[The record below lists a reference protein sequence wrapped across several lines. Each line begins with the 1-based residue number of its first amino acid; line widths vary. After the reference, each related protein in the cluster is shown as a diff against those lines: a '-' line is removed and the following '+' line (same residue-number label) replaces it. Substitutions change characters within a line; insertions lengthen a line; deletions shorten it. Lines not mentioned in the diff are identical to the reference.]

1 MNASSAQPLAV
12 VIEDDVELSAIFQ
25 RALELAGYHAICMYD
40 GGEALACLQQF
51 IPEIVV
57 MDLHLPTLSGDKIF
71 QYIKTDERLA
81 GTHIILATADSILAD
96 TMRDESDLVLVKP
109 VSFSQLRALATRLR
123 QDRQD

>member
-1 MNASSAQPLAV
+1 MNASSEQPLAV

-40 GGEALACLQQF
+40 GGEALDCLRQS

-57 MDLHLPTLSGDKIF
+57 MDLHLPTMSGDEIF
-71 QYIKTDERLA
+71 RYIKADERLA
-81 GTHIILATADSILAD
+81 GTHVILATADSILAD

-123 QDRQD
+123 QGRQD